1 MGILVLTGCGKSKDI
16 KPKTVFSSSFTLEY
30 NTMQI
35 KGNLKTEENG
45 EIVADISKPD
55 RLNGFQIRTDK
66 EDIYIKFKGLETK
79 VDENK
84 LPNTASITLI
94 KKLFSDIL
102 NGENIEFEETENGY
116 TAVFDTELG
125 EVQVQLN
132 TDRSIKQIGLKNQ
145 GFLLKF
151 NLKNPR

>member
-102 NGENIEFEETENGY
+102 NGENIEFEETENCY

-132 TDRSIKQIGLKNQ
+132 ADRSIKQIGLKNQ

-151 NLKNPR
+151 N

>member
-1 MGILVLTGCGKSKDI
+1 MGILVLTGCGKNKDI

-132 TDRSIKQIGLKNQ
+132 ADRSIKQIGLKNQ

-151 NLKNPR
+151 N

>member
-35 KGNLKTEENG
+35 KGNLKTAENG

-132 TDRSIKQIGLKNQ
+132 ADRSIKQIGLKNQ

-151 NLKNPR
+151 N

>member
-132 TDRSIKQIGLKNQ
+132 ADRSIKQIGLKNQ

-151 NLKNPR
+151 N